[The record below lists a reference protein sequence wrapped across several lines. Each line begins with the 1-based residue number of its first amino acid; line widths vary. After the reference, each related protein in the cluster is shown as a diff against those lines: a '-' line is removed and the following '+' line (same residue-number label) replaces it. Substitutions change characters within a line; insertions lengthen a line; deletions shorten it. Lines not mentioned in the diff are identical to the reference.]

1 MLRDVRAF
9 RGFFFI
15 ASLVTALAIGV
26 LHNYQPALSQDNS
39 SFSRIDKKFLRSY
52 RRTLMRM
59 PSSAKSEALTQ
70 LQQDPQKMITQAK
83 VVCTDL
89 SSGMPRVQVE
99 PKGTPEADVFKSL
112 ASHYYCPNATAN

>member
-1 MLRDVRAF
+1 MLRDVKAF

-15 ASLVTALAIGV
+15 ASLIAALVIGV
-26 LHNYQPALSQDNS
+26 LPNYPPALSQSNS
-39 SFSRIDKKFLRSY
+39 SFSSVDKKFLRSY

-59 PSSAKSEALTQ
+59 SSSAKSEALTQ

-83 VVCTDL
+83 GVCTDL
-89 SSGMPRVQVE
+89 SSGMPREQVQ

-112 ASHYYCPNATAN
+112 ASHYYCPNSTVN

>member
-1 MLRDVRAF
+1 MLKDVKAF

-15 ASLVTALAIGV
+15 ASLITALAVGV
-26 LHNYQPALSQDNS
+26 LHNYQPALSQANS
-39 SFSRIDKKFLRSY
+39 SFSRIDTKFLRSY

-59 PSSAKSEALTQ
+59 PSPAKSEALTQ

-89 SSGMPRVQVE
+89 SSGMPREQVQ

-112 ASHYYCPNATAN
+112 ASHYYCPNATTN

>member
-1 MLRDVRAF
+1 MLRDIKAF
-9 RGFFFI
+9 RGFFFM
-15 ASLVTALAIGV
+15 ASLITALAIGV
-26 LHNYQPALSQDNS
+26 LHNCQPALSQANS
-39 SFSRIDKKFLRSY
+39 SFSRIDKQFLRSY

-59 PSSAKSEALTQ
+59 PSSTKSEALTQ

-89 SSGMPRVQVE
+89 SSGMPREQVE

-112 ASHYYCPNATAN
+112 ASHYYCPNATVN